1 MQKAFTMIELIFV
14 IVLLGILSSIAI
26 PRLSTTR
33 DDAEVVKAAEE
44 IRTLINDLSIFYM
57 GHGKFENITQMTNI
71 TLVDNGF
78 NNFESNLT
86 TKAYY
91 SNSARTEKC
100 IGLQVSI
107 DGGDLN
113 ISLEGSSSTLCKN
126 LNNILHESIK
136 VHHFGGS
143 NIVYN

>member
-1 MQKAFTMIELIFV
+1 MKLAFTMIELIFV

-26 PRLSTTR
+26 PKLSTTR

-44 IRTLINDLSIFYM
+44 IRTLIGDLTAFYT
-57 GHGKFENITQMTNI
+57 GHGKFDKVNTMTNI
-71 TLVDNGF
+71 TLVDSSF
-78 NNFESNLT
+78 NKFDSNLT

-100 IGLQVSI
+100 IGLQVSNF
-107 DGGDLN
+107 GGDLN
-113 ISLEGSSSTLCKN
+113 ISSEGTTSTLCKN
-126 LNNILHESIK
+126 LNNLLQESIK

-143 NIVYN
+143 RVIFN